1 MHKKK
6 IGFLRLGLLASSAIF
21 FGCAPTE
28 TVVSSTEPV
37 PAEVVT
43 QSDEPVADA
52 IESAERVVALTSLSA
67 DLTGNLDATK
77 LVGIPGSRLLAQNP
91 LFAEIPTVSEG
102 RTEPDLEKIIELQP
116 DLVIGAK
123 GFHDKALERLSD
135 LDIAVLSVD
144 INSWENLRSFT
155 TTLATALDADATP
168 LMERYDACLAQ
179 PADDNPSAL
188 VLVSRQPIL
197 APNKNSWA
205 GDFLSQFNIQNLAA
219 DLQGESEFDGY
230 VTLSAEKVIEAD
242 PDSLMVVDTGE
253 DLLGQL
259 KSESFWN
266 QLSATKEGNVVS
278 FDYFG
283 MVNPG
288 SIDSIEATCA
298 QLKSLGAE

>member
-1 MHKKK
+1 
-6 IGFLRLGLLASSAIF
+6 
-21 FGCAPTE
+21 
-28 TVVSSTEPV
+28 
-37 PAEVVT
+37 
-43 QSDEPVADA
+43 
-52 IESAERVVALTSLSA
+52 
-67 DLTGNLDATK
+67 
-77 LVGIPGSRLLAQNP
+77 
-91 LFAEIPTVSEG
+91 
-102 RTEPDLEKIIELQP
+102 
-116 DLVIGAK
+116 
-123 GFHDKALERLSD
+123 
-135 LDIAVLSVD
+135 
-144 INSWENLRSFT
+144 LRSFT

-179 PADDNPSAL
+179 PSDDNPSAL